1 MTKKNLTTKET
12 FSLAVQNHKKNNL
25 QAAKKLYKE
34 ILKTNPNFEG
44 AHNNLGNVLNELGE
58 FQKYLVNQDKF
69 YLQLFC
75 FLLPKY
81 EQDQKMFFFLKK

>member
-1 MTKKNLTTKET
+1 MNKKNLSTKET
-12 FSLAVQNHKKNNL
+12 FDLAVQNHKKNNL

-58 FQKYLVNQDKF
+58 FQKAVSCYEKAIQIQPNYANAHYNLGLVFK
-69 YLQLFC
+69 
-75 FLLPKY
+75 
-81 EQDQKMFFFLKK
+81 